1 MKKNNTRSEKRIKRN
16 EKNLFI
22 KKLKALGLMMISFF
36 IILTSIMRANLEV
49 NKELMVNTAILYLYN
64 ILEHIFG
71 NMIYV
76 FAFGLA
82 VYAKRMFF
90 DERIKIRR
98 VIFFIFSFLVI
109 SSYMTIRILPD
120 MEYSTTIDA
129 GQKILEFG
137 FEKKGAGLI
146 GAITSIPFYSLIKN
160 EIFNY
165 SHLALVFLLV
175 ALYFKNIITKFYIT
189 VKSAVDYYNS
199 DEYKDRVRILN
210 AKKEFELREEKRL
223 EKIKEEQAQNVFI
236 TLSKEKL
243 DKEIAKKPKASIF
256 SKTEYYDE
264 DELEQKQKQ
273 WIEYVNQR
281 KTFFKEQ
288 ENVKEDVEKSTLEDN
303 NISNTYEEK
312 NELIKNTK
320 VEEAVENTNINE
332 NVTVNNIENID
343 NNQNIMSAEDRKAL
357 QKSIDEVF
365 IYKKMDETK
374 KSAMLKQIKENIAKL
389 ERVLKEYGV
398 EAKVVDYVTGP
409 TITRYEIKIPTGV
422 RVNKVTQLSDEISMY
437 LSAESIR
444 FEAPIPG
451 KDTIGIETPNKI
463 KEPVYFSNLL
473 HSKELEKGELSVILG
488 KDIIGKDRIIDIAKM
503 PHLLIAGQ
511 TGSGKSVAINT
522 ILSTLISK
530 KTEQEVKFILVDPKM
545 VELMP
550 YNGIPHLLVP
560 VIIDPTQAAIALK
573 WTVNEM
579 EERYKKLASLGVRN
593 IKTYNEFMRSD
604 KMPYIV
610 VIIDELAD
618 LMMVSANSVEISIAR
633 IAQKARA
640 VGIHL
645 IVATQRPSTDV
656 ITGMIKANLPS
667 RISFALRSQI
677 DSRTI
682 LDQIGAEKLLGMG
695 DMLLLESGKSKLDRI
710 QGAYIS
716 DDEVINLTT
725 VLKKNRPA
733 NYNMQ
738 ILEPPLEDNNNI
750 DPYYERAVNLV
761 KQYDDRISISMLQR
775 ELQIGFNRA
784 SRICKDLKDNGII
797 DDNNQLIIND

>member
-1 MKKNNTRSEKRIKRN
+1 MKKNNTLSEKRIKRN
-16 EKNLFI
+16 ETNLFI
-22 KKLKALGLMMISFF
+22 KKLKALFLIMLSLF
-36 IILTSIMRANLEV
+36 ILLISIMKTNLEI
-49 NKELMVNTAILYLYN
+49 NKDILINIVVLYTYN

-71 NMIYV
+71 NMIFV

-82 VYAKRMFF
+82 VYAKRLAFN
-90 DERIKIRR
+90 EKIKIRR
-98 VIFFIFSFLVI
+98 VIFFVFSFLVI
-109 SSYMTIRILPD
+109 SSYMTIRMLPN
-120 MEYSTTIDA
+120 MEYITTIEA

-137 FEKKGAGLI
+137 FEKKGAGLV

-160 EIFNY
+160 KIFNY
-165 SHLALVFLLV
+165 SHLALVSLLIII
-175 ALYFKNIITKFYIT
+175 YFKNIINRFYKT
-189 VKSAVDYYNS
+189 VKSAIIYFNS
-199 DEYKDRVRILN
+199 EEYKNRVRILK

-223 EKIKEEQAQNVFI
+223 EKIKEEKTQNIFI

-243 DKEIAKKPKASIF
+243 DKEISKKPKASIF
-256 SKTEYYDE
+256 SKTEYYDKE
-264 DELEQKQKQ
+264 ELEQKQKQ
-273 WIEYVNQR
+273 WLEYINQR
-281 KTFFKEQ
+281 KTFIKE
-288 ENVKEDVEKSTLEDN
+288 EEKEDKSIEKINISDTYEDKNKTKTLEN
-303 NISNTYEEK
+303 SIF
-312 NELIKNTK
+312 
-320 VEEAVENTNINE
+320 NE
-332 NVTVNNIENID
+332 NFTVNNVENID
-343 NNQNIMSAEDRKAL
+343 NNKNIVSQTHRKVL

-374 KSAMLKQIKENIAKL
+374 KSAMLKQINENIAKL

-618 LMMVSANSVEISIAR
+618 LMMVSANSVEVSIAR

-695 DMLLLESGKSKLDRI
+695 DMLLLENGKSKLDRI

-716 DDEVINLTT
+716 DDEVMNLTT

-750 DPYYERAVNLV
+750 DPYYEKAVNLV
-761 KQYDDRISISMLQR
+761 KQYEDRISISMLQR

>member
-1 MKKNNTRSEKRIKRN
+1 MKKNNTLSEKRIKRN
-16 EKNLFI
+16 ETNLFI
-22 KKLKALGLMMISFF
+22 KKLKALFLIMLSLF
-36 IILTSIMRANLEV
+36 ILLISIMKTNLEI
-49 NKELMVNTAILYLYN
+49 NKDILINIVVLYTYN

-71 NMIYV
+71 NMIFV

-82 VYAKRMFF
+82 VYAKRLAFN
-90 DERIKIRR
+90 EKIKIRR
-98 VIFFIFSFLVI
+98 VIFFVFSFLVI
-109 SSYMTIRILPD
+109 SSYMTIRMLPN
-120 MEYSTTIDA
+120 MEYITTIEA

-137 FEKKGAGLI
+137 FEKKGAGLV

-160 EIFNY
+160 KIFNY
-165 SHLALVFLLV
+165 SHLALVSLLIII
-175 ALYFKNIITKFYIT
+175 YFKNIINRFYKT
-189 VKSAVDYYNS
+189 VKSAIIYFNS
-199 DEYKDRVRILN
+199 EEYKNRVRILK

-223 EKIKEEQAQNVFI
+223 EKIKEEKTQNIFI

-243 DKEIAKKPKASIF
+243 DKEISKKPKASIF
-256 SKTEYYDE
+256 SKTEYYDKE
-264 DELEQKQKQ
+264 ELEQKQKQ
-273 WIEYVNQR
+273 WLEYINQR
-281 KTFFKEQ
+281 KTFIKE
-288 ENVKEDVEKSTLEDN
+288 EEKEDKSIEKINISDTYEDKNKTKTLEN
-303 NISNTYEEK
+303 SIF
-312 NELIKNTK
+312 
-320 VEEAVENTNINE
+320 NE
-332 NVTVNNIENID
+332 NFTVNNVENID
-343 NNQNIMSAEDRKAL
+343 NNKNIVSQTHRKVL

-374 KSAMLKQIKENIAKL
+374 KSAMLKQINENIAKL

-695 DMLLLESGKSKLDRI
+695 DMLLLENGKSKLDRI

-716 DDEVINLTT
+716 DDEVMNLTT

-750 DPYYERAVNLV
+750 DPYYEKAVNLV
-761 KQYDDRISISMLQR
+761 KQYEDRISISMLQR